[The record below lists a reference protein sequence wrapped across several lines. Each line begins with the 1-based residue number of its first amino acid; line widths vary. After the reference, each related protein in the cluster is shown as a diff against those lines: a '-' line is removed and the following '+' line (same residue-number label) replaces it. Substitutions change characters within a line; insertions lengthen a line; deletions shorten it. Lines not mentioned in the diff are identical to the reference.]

1 MRYDL
6 AIIGAGPAGLSALLN
21 AKIRNKSV
29 IIFGVDSPSLTK
41 SESIKN
47 YLGFGDISGAD
58 LNKAFKKSLEGY
70 DYDQS
75 KEKVQQ
81 VYAMGDYFTIMLKGN
96 QMIEATSV
104 IVATGIELK
113 KDLINEDKFFAK
125 GVSYC
130 ATCDAALYKGKKV
143 LVIGYNEESVE
154 EANFTS
160 EIVDQLVFVNMYKE
174 DISLNN
180 SIEVING
187 EIPSEFLGEDRAKI
201 LKFKSGKEISADG
214 FFIIRDSSKPSRL
227 VPSIETDSE
236 HIITDKNCRTNIRGL
251 YAAGDISGRP
261 YQINKSV
268 GEGQIAA
275 LDAAKYISL
284 IEKDIFDKS
293 TLWLINKKI
302 FEIFIL

>member
-29 IIFGVDSPSLTK
+29 IIFGTDSPSLEN

-47 YLGFGDISGAD
+47 YLGFGDISGKE
-58 LNKAFKKSLEGY
+58 LNDAFKKSLDPY
-70 DYDQS
+70 DYEKSDQ
-75 KEKVQQ
+75 KVQQ
-81 VYAMGDYFTIMLKGN
+81 VYAMGDYFGLMLKN
-96 QMIEATSV
+96 NDMVEATSV

-160 EIVDQLVFVNMYKE
+160 EIVDQLIFVNMYKD
-174 DISLNN
+174 DIKLND
-180 SIEVING
+180 SIEVISG
-187 EIPSEFLGEDRAKI
+187 EVPVEFIGEDRASV
-201 LKFKSGKEISADG
+201 LKFKSGKEIAADG

-227 VPSIETDSE
+227 VPSIETDEE
-236 HIITDKNCRTNIRGL
+236 HIIVHDNCRTNIRGL
-251 YAAGDISGRP
+251 YAAGDVAGRP

-268 GEGQIAA
+268 GQGQVAA

-284 IEKDIFDKS
+284 LNKDSFDKS
-293 TLWLINKKI
+293 TW
-302 FEIFIL
+302 

>member
-29 IIFGVDSPSLTK
+29 IIFGTDSPSLEN

-47 YLGFGDISGAD
+47 YLGFGDVSGKE
-58 LNKAFKKSLEGY
+58 LNDAFKKSLEAY
-70 DYDQS
+70 DYDKSDQ
-75 KEKVQQ
+75 KVQQ
-81 VYAMGDYFTIMLKGN
+81 VYAMGDYFGLMLKN
-96 QMIEATSV
+96 NDMVEATSV

-160 EIVDQLVFVNMYKE
+160 EIVDELIFVNMYKD
-174 DISLNN
+174 DIKLND
-180 SIEVING
+180 SIKVISG
-187 EIPSEFLGEDRAKI
+187 DVPVEFIGEDRASI
-201 LKFKSGKEISADG
+201 LKFKSGSEISADG

-227 VPSIETDSE
+227 VPSIETDDE
-236 HIITDKNCRTNIRGL
+236 HIIVHDNCRTNIRGL
-251 YAAGDISGRP
+251 YAAGDVAGRP

-268 GEGQIAA
+268 GQGQVAA

-284 IEKDIFDKS
+284 LKKESFDKS
-293 TLWLINKKI
+293 TW
-302 FEIFIL
+302 

>member
-29 IIFGVDSPSLTK
+29 IIFGTDSPSLEN

-47 YLGFGDISGAD
+47 YLGFGDVSGKE
-58 LNKAFKKSLEGY
+58 LNDAFKKSLDPY
-70 DYDQS
+70 DYDKSDQ
-75 KEKVQQ
+75 KVQQ
-81 VYAMGDYFTIMLKGN
+81 VYAMGDYFGLMLKN
-96 QMIEATSV
+96 NDMVEATSV

-143 LVIGYNEESVE
+143 LVIGYNEESLE

-160 EIVDQLVFVNMYKE
+160 EIVDELIFVNMYKD
-174 DISLNN
+174 DIKLND
-180 SIEVING
+180 SIKVISG
-187 EIPSEFLGEDRAKI
+187 DVPVEFIGEDRASV

-227 VPSIETDSE
+227 VPSIETDDE
-236 HIITDKNCRTNIRGL
+236 HIIVHDNCRTNIRGL
-251 YAAGDISGRP
+251 YAAGDVAGRP

-268 GEGQIAA
+268 GQGQVAA

-284 IEKDIFDKS
+284 LKKDSFDKS
-293 TLWLINKKI
+293 TW
-302 FEIFIL
+302 

>member
-29 IIFGVDSPSLTK
+29 IIFGTDSPSLVNSK
-41 SESIKN
+41 SIKN
-47 YLGFGDISGAD
+47 YLGFGDVSGKE
-58 LNKAFKKSLEGY
+58 LNDAFKKSLEAY
-70 DYDQS
+70 DYDKSDQ
-75 KEKVQQ
+75 KVQQ
-81 VYAMGDYFTIMLKGN
+81 VYAMGDYFGLMLKN
-96 QMIEATSV
+96 NDMVEATSV

-113 KDLINEDKFFAK
+113 RDLINEDKFFAK

-160 EIVDQLVFVNMYKE
+160 EIVDELIFVNMYKD
-174 DISLNN
+174 DIKLND
-180 SIEVING
+180 SIKVISG
-187 EIPSEFLGEDRAKI
+187 DVPVEFIGEDRASI
-201 LKFKSGKEISADG
+201 LKFKSGAEISADG

-227 VPSIETDSE
+227 VPSIETDDQ
-236 HIITDKNCRTNIRGL
+236 HIIVHDNCRTNIRGL
-251 YAAGDISGRP
+251 YAAGDVAGRP

-268 GEGQIAA
+268 GQGQVAA

-284 IEKDIFDKS
+284 LKKDSFDKS
-293 TLWLINKKI
+293 TW
-302 FEIFIL
+302 

>member
-29 IIFGVDSPSLTK
+29 IIFGIDSPSLEN

-47 YLGFGDISGAD
+47 YLGFGDVSGKE
-58 LNKAFKKSLEGY
+58 LNDAFKKSLEAY
-70 DYDQS
+70 DYDKSDQ
-75 KEKVQQ
+75 KVQQ
-81 VYAMGDYFTIMLKGN
+81 VYAMGDYFGLMLKN
-96 QMIEATSV
+96 NDMVEATSV

-160 EIVDQLVFVNMYKE
+160 EIVDELIFVNMYKD
-174 DISLNN
+174 DIKLND
-180 SIEVING
+180 SIKVISG
-187 EIPSEFLGEDRAKI
+187 DVPVEFIGEDRASI
-201 LKFKSGKEISADG
+201 LKFKSGAEISADG

-227 VPSIETDSE
+227 VPSIETDDE
-236 HIITDKNCRTNIRGL
+236 HIIVHDNCRTNIRGL
-251 YAAGDISGRP
+251 YAAGDVAGRP

-268 GEGQIAA
+268 GQGQVAA

-284 IEKDIFDKS
+284 LKKDSFDKS
-293 TLWLINKKI
+293 TW
-302 FEIFIL
+302 

>member
-29 IIFGVDSPSLTK
+29 IIFGTDSPSLEN

-47 YLGFGDISGAD
+47 YLGFGDVSGKE
-58 LNKAFKKSLEGY
+58 LNDAFKKSLDPY
-70 DYDQS
+70 DYEKSDQ
-75 KEKVQQ
+75 KVQQ
-81 VYAMGDYFTIMLKGN
+81 VYAMGDYFGLMLKN
-96 QMIEATSV
+96 NDMVETTSV

-143 LVIGYNEESVE
+143 LVIGYNEESLE

-160 EIVDQLVFVNMYKE
+160 EIVDELIFVNMYKD
-174 DISLNN
+174 DIKLND
-180 SIEVING
+180 SIEVISG
-187 EIPSEFLGEDRAKI
+187 EVPVEFIGEDRASV

-227 VPSIETDSE
+227 VPSIETDDE
-236 HIITDKNCRTNIRGL
+236 HIIVHDNCRTNIRGL
-251 YAAGDISGRP
+251 YAAGDVAGRP

-268 GEGQIAA
+268 GQGQVAA

-284 IEKDIFDKS
+284 LNKDSFDKS
-293 TLWLINKKI
+293 TW
-302 FEIFIL
+302 

>member
-29 IIFGVDSPSLTK
+29 IIFGTDSPNLEK

-47 YLGFGDISGAD
+47 YLGFGDVSGKE
-58 LNKAFKKSLEGY
+58 LNDAFKKSLEAY
-70 DYDQS
+70 DYDISDQ
-75 KEKVQQ
+75 KVQQ
-81 VYAMGDYFTIMLKGN
+81 VYAMGDYFGLMLKN
-96 QMIEATSV
+96 NDMVEATSV

-160 EIVDQLVFVNMYKE
+160 EIVDELIFVNMYKD
-174 DISLNN
+174 DIKLND
-180 SIEVING
+180 SIKVISG
-187 EIPSEFLGEDRAKI
+187 DVPVEFIGEDRASI
-201 LKFKSGKEISADG
+201 LKFKSGEEISADG

-227 VPSIETDSE
+227 VPSIETDDE
-236 HIITDKNCRTNIRGL
+236 HIIVHDNCRTNIRGL
-251 YAAGDISGRP
+251 YAAGDVAGRP

-268 GEGQIAA
+268 GQGQVAA

-284 IEKDIFDKS
+284 LKKDSFDKS
-293 TLWLINKKI
+293 TW
-302 FEIFIL
+302 

>member
-29 IIFGVDSPSLTK
+29 IIFGTDSPSLVN

-47 YLGFGDISGAD
+47 YLGFGDVSGKE
-58 LNKAFKKSLEGY
+58 LNDAFKKSLEAY
-70 DYDQS
+70 DYDKSDQ
-75 KEKVQQ
+75 KVQQ
-81 VYAMGDYFTIMLKGN
+81 VYAMGDYFGLMLKN
-96 QMIEATSV
+96 NDMVEATSV

-160 EIVDQLVFVNMYKE
+160 EIVDELIFVNMYKD
-174 DISLNN
+174 DIKLND
-180 SIEVING
+180 SIKIISGDV
-187 EIPSEFLGEDRAKI
+187 PVEFIGEDRASI
-201 LKFKSGKEISADG
+201 LKFKSGAEISADG

-227 VPSIETDSE
+227 VPSIETDDE
-236 HIITDKNCRTNIRGL
+236 QIIVHNNCRTNIRGL
-251 YAAGDISGRP
+251 YAAGDVAGRP

-268 GEGQIAA
+268 GQGQVAA

-284 IEKDIFDKS
+284 LKKESFDKS
-293 TLWLINKKI
+293 TW
-302 FEIFIL
+302 

>member
-29 IIFGVDSPSLTK
+29 IIFGTDSPALVN

-47 YLGFGDISGAD
+47 YLGFGDVSGKE
-58 LNKAFKKSLEGY
+58 LNDAFKKSLEAY
-70 DYDQS
+70 DYDKSDQ
-75 KEKVQQ
+75 KVQQ
-81 VYAMGDYFTIMLKGN
+81 VYAMGDYFGLMLKN
-96 QMIEATSV
+96 NDMVEATSV

-130 ATCDAALYKGKKV
+130 ATCDAALFKGKKV

-160 EIVDQLVFVNMYKE
+160 EIVDELIFVNMYKD
-174 DISLNN
+174 DIKLND
-180 SIEVING
+180 SIKVISG
-187 EIPSEFLGEDRAKI
+187 DVPVEFIGEDRASI
-201 LKFKSGKEISADG
+201 LKFKSGAEISADG

-227 VPSIETDSE
+227 VPSIETDDE
-236 HIITDKNCRTNIRGL
+236 HIIVHDNCRTNIRGL
-251 YAAGDISGRP
+251 YAAGDVAGRP

-268 GEGQIAA
+268 GQGQVAA

-284 IEKDIFDKS
+284 LKKDSFDKS
-293 TLWLINKKI
+293 TW
-302 FEIFIL
+302 

>member
-29 IIFGVDSPSLTK
+29 IIFGTDSPSLVN

-47 YLGFGDISGAD
+47 YLGFGDVSGKE
-58 LNKAFKKSLEGY
+58 LNDAFKKSLEAY
-70 DYDQS
+70 DYDKSDQ
-75 KEKVQQ
+75 KVQQ
-81 VYAMGDYFTIMLKGN
+81 VYAMGDYFGLMLKN
-96 QMIEATSV
+96 NDMVEATSV

-160 EIVDQLVFVNMYKE
+160 EIVDELIFVNMYKD
-174 DISLNN
+174 DIKLND
-180 SIEVING
+180 SIKIISGDV
-187 EIPSEFLGEDRAKI
+187 PVEFIGEDRASI
-201 LKFKSGKEISADG
+201 LKFKSGAEISADG

-227 VPSIETDSE
+227 VPSIETDDE
-236 HIITDKNCRTNIRGL
+236 HIIVHNNCRTNIRGL
-251 YAAGDISGRP
+251 YAAGDVAGRP

-268 GEGQIAA
+268 GQGQVAA

-284 IEKDIFDKS
+284 LKKESFDKS
-293 TLWLINKKI
+293 TW
-302 FEIFIL
+302 

>member
-29 IIFGVDSPSLTK
+29 IIFGADSPSLEN

-47 YLGFGDISGAD
+47 YLGFGDVSGKE
-58 LNKAFKKSLEGY
+58 LNDAFKKSLEGY
-70 DYDQS
+70 DYDKSDQ
-75 KEKVQQ
+75 KVQQ
-81 VYAMGDYFTIMLKGN
+81 VYAMGDYFGLMLKN
-96 QMIEATSV
+96 NDMVEATSV

-143 LVIGYNEESVE
+143 LVIGYNEESIE

-160 EIVDQLVFVNMYKE
+160 EIVDELIFVNMYKD
-174 DISLNN
+174 DIKLND
-180 SIEVING
+180 SIEVISG
-187 EIPSEFLGEDRAKI
+187 EVPVEFIGEDRASV

-227 VPSIETDSE
+227 VPSVETDEE
-236 HIITDKNCRTNIRGL
+236 HIIVRDNCRTNIRGL
-251 YAAGDISGRP
+251 YAAGDVAGRP

-268 GEGQIAA
+268 GQGQVAA

-284 IEKDIFDKS
+284 LKKDSFDKS
-293 TLWLINKKI
+293 TW
-302 FEIFIL
+302 

>member
-29 IIFGVDSPSLTK
+29 IIFGTDSPSLEN

-47 YLGFGDISGAD
+47 YLGFGDVSGKQ
-58 LNKAFKKSLEGY
+58 LNDAFKKSLEGY
-70 DYDQS
+70 DYEKSDQ
-75 KEKVQQ
+75 KVQQ
-81 VYAMGDYFTIMLKGN
+81 VYAMGDYFGLMLKN
-96 QMIEATSV
+96 NDMVEAASV

-143 LVIGYNEESVE
+143 LLIGYNEESVE

-160 EIVDQLVFVNMYKE
+160 EIVDELIFVNMYKD
-174 DISLNN
+174 DIKLND
-180 SIEVING
+180 SIKVISG
-187 EIPSEFLGEDRAKI
+187 DLPVEFIGEDRASI
-201 LKFKSGKEISADG
+201 LKFKSGAEISADG

-227 VPSIETDSE
+227 VPSIETDDE
-236 HIITDKNCRTNIRGL
+236 HIIVHDNCRTNIRGL
-251 YAAGDISGRP
+251 YAAGDVAGRP

-268 GEGQIAA
+268 GQGQVAA

-284 IEKDIFDKS
+284 LKKDSFDKS
-293 TLWLINKKI
+293 TW
-302 FEIFIL
+302 

>member
-29 IIFGVDSPSLTK
+29 IIFGTDSPNLEK

-47 YLGFGDISGAD
+47 YLGFGDVSGKE
-58 LNKAFKKSLEGY
+58 LNDAFKKSLKAY
-70 DYDQS
+70 DYDKSDQ
-75 KEKVQQ
+75 KVQQ
-81 VYAMGDYFTIMLKGN
+81 VYAMGDYFGLMLKN
-96 QMIEATSV
+96 NDMVEATSV

-143 LVIGYNEESVE
+143 LVIGYNEESLE

-160 EIVDQLVFVNMYKE
+160 EIVDELIFVNMYKD
-174 DISLNN
+174 DIKLND

-187 EIPSEFLGEDRAKI
+187 EVPVEFIGEDRASV
-201 LKFKSGKEISADG
+201 LKFKSGKEIAADG

-227 VPSIETDSE
+227 VPSIETDDE
-236 HIITDKNCRTNIRGL
+236 HIIVHDNCRTNIRGL
-251 YAAGDISGRP
+251 YAAGDVAGRP

-268 GEGQIAA
+268 GQGQVAA

-284 IEKDIFDKS
+284 LNKDSFDKS
-293 TLWLINKKI
+293 TW
-302 FEIFIL
+302 

>member
-29 IIFGVDSPSLTK
+29 IIFGTDSPNLEK

-47 YLGFGDISGAD
+47 YLGFGDVSGKE
-58 LNKAFKKSLEGY
+58 LNDAFKKSLEAY
-70 DYDQS
+70 DYDKSDQ
-75 KEKVQQ
+75 KVQQ
-81 VYAMGDYFTIMLKGN
+81 VYAMGDYFGLMLKN
-96 QMIEATSV
+96 NDMVEATSV

-160 EIVDQLVFVNMYKE
+160 EIVDELIFVNMYKD
-174 DISLNN
+174 DIKLND
-180 SIEVING
+180 SIKVISG
-187 EIPSEFLGEDRAKI
+187 DVPVEFIGEDRASI

-227 VPSIETDSE
+227 VPSIETDDE
-236 HIITDKNCRTNIRGL
+236 HIIVHDNCRTNIRGL
-251 YAAGDISGRP
+251 YAAGDVAGRP

-268 GEGQIAA
+268 GQGQVAA

-284 IEKDIFDKS
+284 LKKDSFDKS
-293 TLWLINKKI
+293 TW
-302 FEIFIL
+302 

>member
-29 IIFGVDSPSLTK
+29 IIFGTDSPSLEN

-47 YLGFGDISGAD
+47 YLGFGDVSGKE
-58 LNKAFKKSLEGY
+58 LNEAFKKSLEVY
-70 DYDQS
+70 DYEKSDQ
-75 KEKVQQ
+75 KVQQ
-81 VYAMGDYFTIMLKGN
+81 VYAMGDYFGLMLKN
-96 QMIEATSV
+96 NDMVEATSV

-143 LVIGYNEESVE
+143 LVIGYNEESLE

-160 EIVDQLVFVNMYKE
+160 EIVDELIFVNMYKD
-174 DISLNN
+174 DIKLND
-180 SIEVING
+180 SIEVISG
-187 EIPSEFLGEDRAKI
+187 EVPVEFIGEDRASV
-201 LKFKSGKEISADG
+201 LKFKSGKEIAADG

-227 VPSIETDSE
+227 VPSIETDEE
-236 HIITDKNCRTNIRGL
+236 HIIVHDNCRTNIRGL
-251 YAAGDISGRP
+251 YAAGDVAGRP

-268 GEGQIAA
+268 GQGQVAA

-284 IEKDIFDKS
+284 LKKDSFDKS
-293 TLWLINKKI
+293 TW
-302 FEIFIL
+302 

>member
-29 IIFGVDSPSLTK
+29 IIFGTDSPSLEN

-47 YLGFGDISGAD
+47 YLGFGDVSGKE
-58 LNKAFKKSLEGY
+58 LNEAFKKSLEAY
-70 DYDQS
+70 DYDKSDQ
-75 KEKVQQ
+75 KVQQ
-81 VYAMGDYFTIMLKGN
+81 VYAMGDYFGLMLKN
-96 QMIEATSV
+96 NDMVEATSV

-130 ATCDAALYKGKKV
+130 ATCDAAFYKGKKV

-160 EIVDQLVFVNMYKE
+160 EIVDELIFVNMYKD
-174 DISLNN
+174 DIKLND
-180 SIEVING
+180 SIEVISG
-187 EIPSEFLGEDRAKI
+187 EVPVEFIGEDRASV

-227 VPSIETDSE
+227 VPSIETDEE
-236 HIITDKNCRTNIRGL
+236 HIIVHDNCRTNIRGL
-251 YAAGDISGRP
+251 YAAGDVAGRP

-268 GEGQIAA
+268 GQGQVAA

-284 IEKDIFDKS
+284 LKKDSFDKS
-293 TLWLINKKI
+293 TW
-302 FEIFIL
+302 

>member
-29 IIFGVDSPSLTK
+29 IIFGTDSPSLEN

-47 YLGFGDISGAD
+47 YLGFGDVSGKE
-58 LNKAFKKSLEGY
+58 LNEAFKKSLEGY
-70 DYDQS
+70 DYEKSDQ
-75 KEKVQQ
+75 KVQQ
-81 VYAMGDYFTIMLKGN
+81 VYAMGDYFGLMLKN
-96 QMIEATSV
+96 NDMVEATSV

-143 LVIGYNEESVE
+143 LVIGYNEESLE

-160 EIVDQLVFVNMYKE
+160 EIVDELIFVNMYKD
-174 DISLNN
+174 DIKLND
-180 SIEVING
+180 SIKVISG
-187 EIPSEFLGEDRAKI
+187 DVPVEFIGEDRASV

-227 VPSIETDSE
+227 VPSIETDDE
-236 HIITDKNCRTNIRGL
+236 HIIVHDL
-251 YAAGDISGRP
+251 
-261 YQINKSV
+261 
-268 GEGQIAA
+268 
-275 LDAAKYISL
+275 SL
-284 IEKDIFDKS
+284 IHI
-293 TLWLINKKI
+293 
-302 FEIFIL
+302 

>member
-29 IIFGVDSPSLTK
+29 IIFGTDSPSLEN

-47 YLGFGDISGAD
+47 YLGFGDVSGKE
-58 LNKAFKKSLEGY
+58 LNEAFKKSLEGY
-70 DYDQS
+70 DYEKSDQ
-75 KEKVQQ
+75 KVQQ
-81 VYAMGDYFTIMLKGN
+81 VYAMGDYFGLMLKN
-96 QMIEATSV
+96 NDMVEATSV

-143 LVIGYNEESVE
+143 LVIGYNEESLE

-160 EIVDQLVFVNMYKE
+160 EIVDELIFVNMYKD
-174 DISLNN
+174 DIKLND
-180 SIEVING
+180 SIKVISG
-187 EIPSEFLGEDRAKI
+187 DVPVEFIGEDRASI
-201 LKFKSGKEISADG
+201 LKFKSGSEISADG

-227 VPSIETDSE
+227 VPSIETDDE
-236 HIITDKNCRTNIRGL
+236 HIIVHDNCRTNIRGL
-251 YAAGDISGRP
+251 YAAGDVAGRP

-268 GEGQIAA
+268 GQGQVAA
-275 LDAAKYISL
+275 LDASKYISL
-284 IEKDIFDKS
+284 LKKDSFDKS
-293 TLWLINKKI
+293 TW
-302 FEIFIL
+302 

>member
-29 IIFGVDSPSLTK
+29 IIFGTDSPSLEN

-47 YLGFGDISGAD
+47 YLGFGDVSGKE
-58 LNKAFKKSLEGY
+58 LNEAFKKSLEAY
-70 DYDQS
+70 DYDKSDQ
-75 KEKVQQ
+75 KVQQ
-81 VYAMGDYFTIMLKGN
+81 VYAMGDYFGLMLKN
-96 QMIEATSV
+96 NDMVEATSV

-143 LVIGYNEESVE
+143 LVIGYNEESLE
-154 EANFTS
+154 ETNFTS
-160 EIVDQLVFVNMYKE
+160 EIVDELIFVNMYKD
-174 DISLNN
+174 DIKLND
-180 SIEVING
+180 SIKVING
-187 EIPSEFLGEDRAKI
+187 EVPVEFIGEDRASV
-201 LKFKSGKEISADG
+201 LKFKSGKEIAADG

-227 VPSIETDSE
+227 VPSIETDDE
-236 HIITDKNCRTNIRGL
+236 HIIVHDNCRTNIRGL
-251 YAAGDISGRP
+251 YAAGDVAGRP

-268 GEGQIAA
+268 GQGQVAA

-284 IEKDIFDKS
+284 LKKDSFDKS
-293 TLWLINKKI
+293 TW
-302 FEIFIL
+302 

>member
-29 IIFGVDSPSLTK
+29 IIFGTDSPSLEN

-47 YLGFGDISGAD
+47 YLGFGDVSGKE
-58 LNKAFKKSLEGY
+58 LNDAFKKSLEAY
-70 DYDQS
+70 DYEKSDQ
-75 KEKVQQ
+75 KVQQ
-81 VYAMGDYFTIMLKGN
+81 VYAMGDYFGLMLKN
-96 QMIEATSV
+96 NDMVEATSV

-160 EIVDQLVFVNMYKE
+160 EIVDQLIFVNMYKD
-174 DISLNN
+174 DIKLND
-180 SIEVING
+180 SIEVISG
-187 EIPSEFLGEDRAKI
+187 EVPVEFIGEDRASV
-201 LKFKSGKEISADG
+201 LKFKSGKEIAADG

-227 VPSIETDSE
+227 VPSIETDEE
-236 HIITDKNCRTNIRGL
+236 HIIVHDNCRTNIRGL
-251 YAAGDISGRP
+251 YAAGEVAGRP

-268 GEGQIAA
+268 GQGQVAA

-284 IEKDIFDKS
+284 LNKDSFDKS
-293 TLWLINKKI
+293 TW
-302 FEIFIL
+302 